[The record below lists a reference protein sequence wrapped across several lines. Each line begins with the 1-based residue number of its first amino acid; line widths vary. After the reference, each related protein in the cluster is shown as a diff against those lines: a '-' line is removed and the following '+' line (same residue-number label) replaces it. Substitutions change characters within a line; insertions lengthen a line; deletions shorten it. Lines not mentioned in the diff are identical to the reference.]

1 MGSGHSVGP
10 LRKPRPG
17 LNMLNKVLILLL
29 VSLGWSSS
37 SPSPF
42 KVFQRHSQ
50 PLPRVGRNSK
60 VMIHPRASRAKEM
73 VKEEAKEQKEMNVG
87 EMLKDLE
94 RKLAEVKKMEAIDFK
109 AITSKPMMAED
120 GEDVDPMAN
129 DLAEEM
135 MMEAVSKSEQK
146 DRELGQRTAMDL
158 TWSTASHCR
167 KERR

>member
-1 MGSGHSVGP
+1 M
-10 LRKPRPG
+10 LKDLERK
-17 LNMLNKVLILLL
+17 LAEV
-29 VSLGWSSS
+29 
-37 SPSPF
+37 
-42 KVFQRHSQ
+42 
-50 PLPRVGRNSK
+50 K

-109 AITSKPMMAED
+109 AITSKPMLAED

-135 MMEAVSKSEQK
+135 MIEAVSVSEQK
-146 DRELGQRTAMDL
+146 DRELRAKDSNGFDL
-158 TWSTASHCR
+158 EHSNGFDL
-167 KERR
+167 